1 MKILVTG
8 GAGFIGSHIVELFQ
22 GEAEIVVFDNL
33 RTGNL
38 ANLEGLEHEF
48 ILGDVQ
54 DEPALQSAMRG
65 VDYVFHLAALV
76 SVPESMDKREEC
88 VKINSLG
95 VLHALRSAADNGVRK
110 LVFASSA
117 AVYGDNPVSPKVE
130 TMRREPHSPYA
141 VTKLD
146 GEYYCD
152 IFTKEGW
159 LETAAIRFFNVFGP
173 RQDPHSAYAAAVSV
187 FIKQALANQPITI
200 HGDGG
205 QTRDFIYVKD
215 IVRCLRYLAT
225 TPDLTGIYNCG
236 YGSSITINDL
246 VNLIIAETGSCSEVI
261 YLPSREGDIRH
272 SCACV
277 DKLKDTGWRPIE
289 GLHRGLIET
298 IAAYKKPFASSLFS
312 VGSREFELTS
322 S

>member
-1 MKILVTG
+1 MKILITG

-22 GEAEIVVFDNL
+22 GKADVVVFDNL
-33 RTGNL
+33 RTGYRK
-38 ANLEGLEHEF
+38 NLEGLDHEF
-48 ILGDVQ
+48 FLGDVQ
-54 DEPALQSAMRG
+54 DADALRRVMRG

-76 SVPESMDKREEC
+76 SVPESMEKREEC

-95 VLHALRSAADNGVRK
+95 VLNVLRAAAEQGATK

-152 IFTKEGW
+152 IFNKEGW

-173 RQDPHSAYAAAVSV
+173 RQDPHSAYAAAVSI
-187 FIKQALANQPITI
+187 FIKRALANEAITV

-215 IVRCLRYLAT
+215 IVRCLRHCAL
-225 TPDLTGIYNCG
+225 TPGLSGVFNCG
-236 YGSSITINDL
+236 YGSSITINEL
-246 VNLIIAETGSCSEVI
+246 VETIVAKTGSKSEV
-261 YLPSREGDIRH
+261 LHTEERDGDIRH
-272 SCACV
+272 SCANV
-277 DKLKDTGWRPIE
+277 GKLLDTGWMPIE
-289 GLHRGLIET
+289 GMQEGLAATIEDYRKT
-298 IAAYKKPFASSLFS
+298 HGC
-312 VGSREFELTS
+312 V
-322 S
+322 